1 MMYSLI
7 DFVYTASGLNDRKG
21 ITDRLEAVIRKS
33 FYKDEEDATRYYSSR
48 MRRKKDFGSDYDN
61 KFLDDLNEDAAE
73 FDDCEDQG

>member
-1 MMYSLI
+1 MS
-7 DFVYTASGLNDRKG
+7 
-21 ITDRLEAVIRKS
+21 
-33 FYKDEEDATRYYSSR
+33 YYSSR